1 MRTFGNKLLVEK
13 SNLKSVV
20 NFKYYWLRK
29 ANEEGKLMMRKR
41 RLGGIEVVQR
51 GFGLL
56 LTELFEPV
64 ESQSLK
70 CYVVA
75 FDSFPLFVFPVSCDG
90 VPLII
95 PLLFLAPPFLQSIIL
110 DPDWNLSYPSSL
122 IHV

>member
-1 MRTFGNKLLVEK
+1 MRTFGNKLLVGK
-13 SNLKSVV
+13 SNLRSVV

-29 ANEEGKLMMRKR
+29 GNEEGKLMTRK
-41 RLGGIEVVQR
+41 RLGGSEVVQR

-90 VPLII
+90 VPLTI

-110 DPDWNLSYPSSL
+110 DPDWNLSCLSSL